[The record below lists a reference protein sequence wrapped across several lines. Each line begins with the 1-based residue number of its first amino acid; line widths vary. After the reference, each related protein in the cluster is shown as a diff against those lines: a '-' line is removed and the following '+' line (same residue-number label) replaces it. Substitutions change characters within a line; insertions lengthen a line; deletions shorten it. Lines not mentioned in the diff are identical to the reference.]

1 MANATFANSYNITN
15 RYDPFTWLPDS
26 KTYVVPLQSPNLL
39 YYMSSG
45 VMYDPTPDDYNSYP
59 ASSFFPPLINDLKF
73 TVDSTGRANLVLY
86 IHGLGNTYSDA
97 LTAAANLGTTLQAAG
112 YEGLVMGFSWPSYS
126 ELVAA
131 LTSYYATTRPPQ
143 ATSGTIRDNINGS
156 VGSFLAMLAQLQAI
170 KINNNPINISVIT
183 HSEGN
188 FMLMWGMAQYPKN
201 SPPMNHSFMLAADIS
216 AAMLQGGQ
224 TGKGI
229 TGNFQDV
236 NLYFSGCDPDLTYSD
251 YEFFAYHDQSYP
263 TRLGFIGPFRY
274 HPANAGPPNVTALH
288 CSHVTVDLGDILY

>member
-1 MANATFANSYNITN
+1 MARRLTEAE
-15 RYDPFTWLPDS
+15 
-26 KTYVVPLQSPNLL
+26 
-39 YYMSSG
+39 
-45 VMYDPTPDDYNSYP
+45 DPTPDDYYSYP
-59 ASSFFPPLINDLKF
+59 ASSFFPPLVNDLKL

-112 YEGLVMGFSWPSYS
+112 YGGLVMGFSWPSYS

-131 LTSYYATTRPPQ
+131 LTSYYATTRPPV

-188 FMLMWGMAQYPKN
+188 FMLMWYGAIPQE
-201 SPPMNHSFMLAADIS
+201 LAPDESLLHAGRRHFRS
-216 AAMLQGGQ
+216 HVAGRTNRRRHHWQL
-224 TGKGI
+224 
-229 TGNFQDV
+229 
-236 NLYFSGCDPDLTYSD
+236 SGCQCL
-251 YEFFAYHDQSYP
+251 
-263 TRLGFIGPFRY
+263 LFRMR
-274 HPANAGPPNVTALH
+274 
-288 CSHVTVDLGDILY
+288 S

>member
-1 MANATFANSYNITN
+1 VQAAYYWNQIPETVSSH
-15 RYDPFTWLPDS
+15 YD
-26 KTYVVPLQSPNLL
+26 
-39 YYMSSG
+39 G
-45 VMYDPTPDDYNSYP
+45 
-59 ASSFFPPLINDLKF
+59 
-73 TVDSTGRANLVLY
+73 TGHANLVLY

-112 YEGLVMGFSWPSYS
+112 YGGLVMGFSWPSYS

-201 SPPMNHSFMLAADIS
+201 SPPMTHSFMLAADIS

-236 NLYFSGCDPDLTYSD
+236 NVYFSGCDPDLTYSD
-251 YEFFAYHDQSYP
+251 YEFFVYHDQSYP
-263 TRLGFIGPFRY
+263 TRLGLIGPFGY
-274 HPANAGPPNVTALH
+274 PLPT
-288 CSHVTVDLGDILY
+288 LGLLM